1 MRLTAFL
8 LLLLSLALPPA
19 AAQEAAPWTV
29 EEDRSRLAFLFT
41 QSGSQYEGSFGD
53 WTAEIVFDR
62 QDLENSSLE
71 IVIDIGS
78 VDTGNDDRDGLLRSS
93 MLFDTFTYPEARFL
107 SDELVSTGDDRF
119 EARGRLTIRDV
130 TREVVLP
137 FTLSEAGGDA
147 VLAEGR
153 LDIDRLDYGVGQGQW
168 QDTAMVADAVAIV
181 FQVLATRAH
190 SR

>member
-1 MRLTAFL
+1 EFSRSDRTACRRCPATPVRDQGWDPLPHAARSPLMRLTAFL
-8 LLLLSLALPPA
+8 LLLLGLALPPA

-93 MLFDTFTYPEARFL
+93 MLFDTFTY
-107 SDELVSTGDDRF
+107 
-119 EARGRLTIRDV
+119 
-130 TREVVLP
+130 
-137 FTLSEAGGDA
+137 
-147 VLAEGR
+147 
-153 LDIDRLDYGVGQGQW
+153 
-168 QDTAMVADAVAIV
+168 
-181 FQVLATRAH
+181 
-190 SR
+190 